1 MNIDDFLK
9 TADKPPSYTI
19 KYGPV
24 CLPLTHKAMIRE
36 AMLACAAKQLIIVLE
51 RSRAIVSP
59 VGSCKKVW
67 CAGGIVWLEVMHKG
81 ERLFYH
87 AEMDFDKAAAIL
99 TDFFEKSVLPSCICW
114 QKYCSGAAGDK
125 SFMLVTSDDTYRFV
139 SFRDVEAVLSRIDKG
154 TCTMLSLR
162 TETGQEGYF
171 EVSRGD
177 GCYLL
182 EVTTGIG
189 DEGRGFRTECRD
201 RDRLLAWLRK
211 FYDEMTYPVFDTAWT
226 EFDIQEYYKKLI
238 DKYLENGK

>member
-1 MNIDDFLK
+1 
-9 TADKPPSYTI
+9 
-19 KYGPV
+19 
-24 CLPLTHKAMIRE
+24 
-36 AMLACAAKQLIIVLE
+36 
-51 RSRAIVSP
+51 
-59 VGSCKKVW
+59 
-67 CAGGIVWLEVMHKG
+67 
-81 ERLFYH
+81 
-87 AEMDFDKAAAIL
+87 
-99 TDFFEKSVLPSCICW
+99 
-114 QKYCSGAAGDK
+114 
-125 SFMLVTSDDTYRFV
+125 MLVTADDTYRFV

-201 RDRLLAWLRK
+201 RARLLAWLRK
-211 FYDEMTYPVFDTAWT
+211 FYDEMTYPAFDTGWT